1 MEWAAVTEMRK
12 EVNESFKEGHR
23 YCYASCGHELQTEQQ
38 HRVHALLQ
46 RLDKYRHEAIE
57 AMDEEVANAAFI
69 SLTLVEGLLNHLQL
83 WLLLK
88 ADRMDEAWGQLVEAQ
103 DSVQL
108 ALRFV
113 QSELLQ
119 HWYMELLALEKLLFP
134 PQQFVSSSHT
144 FGYAE
149 CTICHQV
156 YGECDHVAG
165 RLYMGQLC
173 VKQIHEITGADH
185 IALVDHPRDKGCRWT
200 KVKRNGYMY
209 CTLTHR
215 RLEEAGDD
223 RGDAEMCILRAR

>member
-1 MEWAAVTEMRK
+1 MQK
-12 EVNESFKEGHR
+12 DVNESFDASFR

-38 HRVHALLQ
+38 HRVHAFLQ
-46 RLDKYRHEAIE
+46 RLEKYRQEAI
-57 AMDEEVANAAFI
+57 AAQDEEAANAAFVALCI
-69 SLTLVEGLLNHLQL
+69 VEGLLNHLQL

-88 ADRMDEAWGQLVEAQ
+88 ADRMEEAWDQLVEAQ
-103 DSVQL
+103 GSVQI
-108 ALRFV
+108 ALQFV

-119 HWYMELLALEKLLFP
+119 HWYMELLALENLLFP

-144 FGYAE
+144 FAYAE
-149 CTICHQV
+149 CTICHKV

-165 RLYMGQLC
+165 RLYMGELC
-173 VKQIHEITGADH
+173 RKQVHEMTPNH
-185 IALVDHPRDKGCRWT
+185 VALVDDPRDKGCRWT

-223 RGDAEMCILRAR
+223 RGNVEACLLRAR

>member
-1 MEWAAVTEMRK
+1 MEWASVAEMRK
-12 EVNESFKEGHR
+12 EVNESFEEGYR

-38 HRVHALLQ
+38 HRVRALLQ

-57 AMDEEVANAAFI
+57 ALDEEVANATFI
-69 SLTLVEGLLNHLQL
+69 SLSIVEGLLNHLQL

-88 ADRMDEAWGQLVEAQ
+88 ADRMEEACDQLVEAQ
-103 DSVQL
+103 DSVRL

-134 PQQFVSSSHT
+134 PQQFVSASHT

-149 CTICHQV
+149 CTICHKV

-173 VKQIHEITGADH
+173 QKQIHQITPNH
-185 IALVDHPRDKGCRWT
+185 VALVDHPRDKGCRWT

-223 RGDAEMCILRAR
+223 RGNVEVCLLRAR